1 MSKQVLQR
9 LSFTAGELSQW
20 LQGRTDLDPVS
31 RGAAR
36 LSNMLVMP
44 FGGLKRRPGTAW
56 VSNAAATQGVVRLMT
71 FKYSDGDQYILE
83 LGRGYL
89 RIFKNAEL
97 IKNGQGHNLQI
108 TTPWQTDEQLRQ
120 LRLQQL
126 NDVIYCVEPQSPP
139 MTLSRHAGDD
149 WRLETFTITGVP
161 FESYLLNSVGLECRT
176 ILEAG
181 VLNTYLT
188 ADADVFTPDMANKE
202 LLRIT
207 RKYGEAV
214 KEADLKPATKVT
226 NLNRTFYPGDTF
238 YLVNGDGWAVAYTCI
253 QLFDSAR
260 DYVTDEDDPAAY
272 PLFFQPGAD
281 ACSQVL
287 INGTWTL
294 ETTGTWDAEWEIY
307 RGYPDGPNYLPANP
321 SLVWHSV
328 KSFFQKDGYRNN
340 FALSGHEDEPCYFKV
355 RLMTWQYGGQT
366 GVPVLRAGAHS
377 FNHELRVRQVISARK
392 ARVTD
397 AFRWFGSVLPD
408 CDTHDWS
415 FAAFGVR
422 NGYPSAVEFFQGRL
436 WFAGTPGQPQT
447 VWGSCVDEFTCF
459 TPGEAADAALVLTMA
474 ASQQNKV
481 AWMASLRGMVLGTEE
496 GEWRLKAA
504 DSGSIHSNN
513 AEFERHSGVGSAT
526 LDALTVENSL
536 LFVQRGG
543 SKVRELY
550 YSFEVDGFQTRD
562 VSLLAEHLTRLGIVD
577 WCVQQSYA
585 FQVWCVLADG
595 TAACMTLSR
604 EQNIVAWHSHRLEHG
619 RILSVTA
626 IRGDNNSVEDVWFA
640 VDRSEG
646 DNAVITLERMAEGND
661 YMDAVSNVN
670 IDANVAIVP
679 EHLADKDCYALNKD
693 GAYVIVHPDAQGRL
707 LCPQFIYGER
717 LKIGLPAVAE
727 LRTMPL
733 ESTDTMGMYKKQLG
747 AKALLLDSSL
757 GFLYGTG
764 HETAWRA
771 FQPERY
777 QLNAPYTGYVRLT
790 HNYGTDEQCSFALR
804 IETPAPFNLL
814 ALVLEVNL

>member
-1 MSKQVLQR
+1 MSKQVLKR
-9 LSFTAGELSQW
+9 LSFTAGELSPW
-20 LQGRTDLDPVS
+20 LQGRTDLDPVA
-31 RGAAR
+31 RGAAK
-36 LSNMLVMP
+36 LQNFLVMP
-44 FGGLKRRPGTAW
+44 FGGLKRRPGTAL

-89 RIFKNAEL
+89 RIFKNAAL
-97 IKNGQGHNLQI
+97 LTDAQGNVLEI
-108 TTPWQTDEQLRQ
+108 ATPWQTDEQLRQ

-126 NDVIYCVEPQSPP
+126 NDVIYCVESQSPP
-139 MTLSRHAGDD
+139 MTLSRHADDD
-149 WRLETFTITGVP
+149 WRLETFTITGMP

-176 ILEAG
+176 VLEDG

-214 KEADLKPATKVT
+214 KEADLKPSTQVSS
-226 NLNRTFYPGDTF
+226 LNRIFYPGDTF
-238 YLVNGDGWAVAYTCI
+238 YLLRDGWAVAYTCI
-253 QLFDSAR
+253 QLFNNET
-260 DYVTDEDDPAAY
+260 DYIADEDNPEAY
-272 PLFFQPGAD
+272 PLYFQPGAD

-287 INGTWTL
+287 VNGTWTL

-321 SLVWHSV
+321 ELIWHSV
-328 KSFFQKDGYRNN
+328 KSFYQKDGYRNN
-340 FALSGHEDEPCYFKV
+340 FALSGHEDEPCYYKV
-355 RLMTWQYGGQT
+355 RLMTWRYGGQT

-377 FNHELRVRQVISARK
+377 FNHELRVREVHSARK
-392 ARVTD
+392 ARVSD

-422 NGYPSAVEFFQGRL
+422 NGYPSTVEFFQGRL

-447 VWGSCVDEFTCF
+447 VWGSRVDEFTSF
-459 TPGEAADAALVLTMA
+459 TPGEAADAALILTMA
-474 ASQQNKV
+474 ASQQNRV
-481 AWMASLRGMVLGTEE
+481 AWLASLRGMVLGTEE

-504 DSGSIHSNN
+504 DSGSIHANN
-513 AEFERHSGVGSAT
+513 AEFERHSGVGST
-526 LDALTVENSL
+526 SLDVLTVENSL

-543 SKVRELY
+543 AKVRELY

-562 VSLLAEHLTRLGIVD
+562 VSLLAEHLPRAGIVD

-585 FQVWCVLADG
+585 FQVWCVLGDG
-595 TAACMTLSR
+595 SAVCMTLSR
-604 EQNIVAWHSHRLEHG
+604 EQNIVAWHAHRIEQG
-619 RILSVTA
+619 KILSVTA
-626 IRGDNNSVEDVWFA
+626 IRGDNNTIEEVWFA
-640 VDRSEG
+640 VARGEG
-646 DNAVITLERMAEGND
+646 EHALITLERMAEGND
-661 YMDAVSNVN
+661 YMDAAMSIAVH
-670 IDANVAIVP
+670 DGVAVAP
-679 EHLADKDCYALNKD
+679 SYMTDRDCYALNGE
-693 GAYVIVHPDAQGRL
+693 GAFVLVHPDGAGRL
-707 LCPQFIYGER
+707 LCPEYIYGDSV
-717 LKIGLPAVAE
+717 KIGLPAVAE

-733 ESTDTMGMYKKQLG
+733 ETTETMGMFKKQLG
-747 AKALLLDSSL
+747 ARVLLLDSSL
-757 GFLYGTG
+757 AFYYGTG
-764 HETAWRA
+764 HESAWRA

-777 QLNAPYTGYVRLT
+777 QLNAPYSGYVRMT

-804 IETPAPFNLL
+804 IVAPAPFNLL
-814 ALVLEVNL
+814 ALVPEVDL